1 MTAKDPI
8 SWTTREIID
17 ATGAELLCGEPDRQ
31 FAGVSIDSRNITPTD
46 VFVAIVGEVHDGH
59 DFATKVIEQG
69 IQGVVI
75 DKSKAAELPVSKWRD
90 RNIACAA
97 VDDTTRALGD
107 LAAFHRKRM
116 PASVI
121 AITGSNGKTTTRKLT
136 TGVVASKFKTLS
148 TQGNYNNDIGLPLTL
163 LRMHAG
169 HTWAVV
175 ELGTNSPGEI
185 ARLAEICSPDIG
197 VITNIGPAHL
207 EKLGTLDGV
216 LREKGDL
223 LKQLRSDGKAVL
235 NADDRRLLRLASK
248 IRKPVVLFG
257 SGNDAIIRAEAVKE
271 KTTGISFDLVL
282 PTGRVSVN
290 LSTAGQFMVANALAA
305 AAVGY
310 LIDLSARQIKQAL
323 EDFHPVPGRMNVFQT
338 KNGIHVIDDTYNA
351 NPDSMKVAIGTLQ
364 TLSANHRKIFIAGDM
379 LELGDQSEAL
389 HQQVGHLAAAAGIG
403 RIYITGEFAEAV
415 ACGAQDAQMNGRYIF
430 TGSKDEILE
439 DLKHC
444 LKPGDWVLIKGSRGM
459 AMETIVEGL
468 KEWAGIKPAA

>member
-1 MTAKDPI
+1 MTTKNPI
-8 SWTTREIID
+8 SWTTREILE
-17 ATGAELLCGEPDRQ
+17 ATGGELLCGDLNCQ

-46 VFVAIVGEVHDGH
+46 VFVAIVGNVHDGH
-59 DFATKVIEQG
+59 GFIEDVIARG

-75 DKSKAAELPVSKWRD
+75 NKSKVAELPVPEWRD

-97 VDDTTRALGD
+97 VEDTTRGLGD
-107 LAAFHRKRM
+107 LAAFHRRRM
-116 PASVI
+116 PASII

-136 TGVVASKFKTLS
+136 AGVVASQFKTLS
-148 TQGNYNNDIGLPLTL
+148 TRGNYNNDIGLPLTL
-163 LRMHAG
+163 LRLHTG

-185 ARLAEICSPDIG
+185 ARLAEICTPDIG

-223 LKQLRSDGKAVL
+223 LKQLKPDGTAVL
-235 NADDRRLLRLASK
+235 NADDHRLLRLANE

-257 SGNDAIIRAEAVKE
+257 IGNDATIRAEAVKE
-271 KTTGISFDLVL
+271 KASGISFNLVL

-290 LSTAGQFMVANALAA
+290 LNTAGQFMVPNALAA

-310 LIDLSARQIKQAL
+310 LIGLSAQQIKRAL
-323 EDFHPVPGRMNVFQT
+323 ENFRPVPGRMNVFQT
-338 KNGIHVIDDTYNA
+338 ENGIHVIDDTYNA
-351 NPDSMKVAIGTLQ
+351 NPDSMKVAIKTLQ
-364 TLSANHRKIFIAGDM
+364 TLSANHRRIFIAGDM
-379 LELGDQSEAL
+379 LELGDQSEAM
-389 HQQVGHLAAAAGIG
+389 HRHVGELAAAAGLG
-403 RIYITGEFAEAV
+403 RIYITGEFAGAV
-415 ACGAQDAQMNGRYIF
+415 AGGARDTQMNGRCIF

-439 DLKHC
+439 DLKHF

-459 AMETIVEGL
+459 AMENIVKGL
-468 KEWAGIKPAA
+468 KQWAGMEGK

>member
-1 MTAKDPI
+1 MRSAKRI
-8 SWTTREIID
+8 SWTIREVLE
-17 ATGAELLCGEPDRQ
+17 ATGAELICGDLDRQ
-31 FAGVSIDSRNITPTD
+31 FAGISIDSRSITPTD
-46 VFVAIVGEVHDGH
+46 VFVAIVGDVHDGH
-59 DFATKVIEQG
+59 GFAREVIERG

-75 DKSKAAELPVSKWRD
+75 NKTKAAELPVPKWRD

-136 TGVVASKFKTLS
+136 TGVVASQCKTLS

-163 LRMHAG
+163 LRMDAE

-185 ARLAEICSPDIG
+185 ARLAEICAPDIG

-223 LKQLRSDGKAVL
+223 LKQLKSDGKAVL
-235 NADDRRLLRLASK
+235 NADDRKLLRLANE

-257 SGNDAIIRAEAVKE
+257 RGNDATIRAEAVKE
-271 KTTGISFDLVL
+271 KATAISFDLVL
-282 PTGRVSVN
+282 PTGRIPVN
-290 LSTAGQFMVANALAA
+290 LKAAGQFMVPNALAA

-310 LIDLSARQIKQAL
+310 IIGLSAQQIKKAL
-323 EDFHPVPGRMNVFQT
+323 EDFRPVPGRMNIFET
-338 KNGIHVIDDTYNA
+338 ANEIHIIDDTYNA

-364 TLSANHRKIFIAGDM
+364 TLSANHRRIFIAGDM

-389 HQQVGHLAAAAGIG
+389 HKRVGELAAAAGIG
-403 RIYITGEFAEAV
+403 RIYITGEFAAAV
-415 ACGAQDAQMNGRYIF
+415 AGGAQDAQMNGRYIF

-439 DLKHC
+439 DLKHF

-459 AMETIVEGL
+459 AMEDIVEGL
-468 KEWAGIKPAA
+468 KEWAGTTPAA

>member
-1 MTAKDPI
+1 MATKNHI

-17 ATGAELLCGEPDRQ
+17 ATCAELLCGESDLQ

-59 DFATKVIEQG
+59 GFVGEVIERG

-75 DKSKAAELPVSKWRD
+75 NKSKAAELPVSKWRD
-90 RNIACAA
+90 RNIVCAA

-136 TGVVASKFKTLS
+136 TGVVASQFKTLS

-223 LKQLRSDGKAVL
+223 LRQLRSDGKAVL
-235 NADDRRLLRLASK
+235 NADDHRLLRLASE

-257 SGNDAIIRAEAVKE
+257 RSNDATIRAETVKE
-271 KTTGISFDLVL
+271 KSTGISFDLVL
-282 PTGRVSVN
+282 PSGRVSVN
-290 LSTAGQFMVANALAA
+290 LSTAGQFMVPNALAA

-310 LIDLSARQIKQAL
+310 LIDVSGRQIKQAL
-323 EDFHPVPGRMNVFQT
+323 EDFLPVPGRMNVFQT
-338 KNGIHVIDDTYNA
+338 ENGIHVIDDTYNA
-351 NPDSMKVAIGTLQ
+351 NPDSMKVAIETLQ

-389 HQQVGHLAAAAGIG
+389 HQQVGQLAAAAGIG
-403 RIYITGEFAEAV
+403 RIYITGEFAKAV

-439 DLKHC
+439 DLKHF

-459 AMETIVEGL
+459 AMEDIVKGL
-468 KEWAGIKPAA
+468 KQWAGMEKK